1 MREKQIALSFLRTPP
16 LFKKE
21 VILLVPMKGENVP
34 HPPPPKKSQKEVKI
48 FTYKI

>member
-21 VILLVPMKGENVP
+21 VILLVLMKGENVP
-34 HPPPPKKSQKEVKI
+34 RPPPQKSQKEVKI